1 MFISIW
7 MFLQLECFESL
18 DLIPQDP
25 DLGPIEGPPLNGK
38 VVSKTVYTNMPALTS
53 CPCWTIC

>member
-18 DLIPQDP
+18 DLIPEDK
-25 DLGPIEGPPLNGK
+25 DLGPINGPPLNGK
-38 VVSKTVYTNMPALTS
+38 VVSTACDTHIRVLTS
-53 CPCWTIC
+53 YP